1 MDLIIKNLEKLQDYH
16 TKEGK
21 HPIERLVL
29 DFDKLSEMKDFTK
42 IFEKSCEKYN
52 ETEEGLPL
60 CNRCK
65 YQFVEEDK
73 DPCKSCLDSAHRKL
87 NWEPK
92 EPNLKEVP
100 NEDIIWRM
108 SLERKCIN
116 CKYGELDSTQE
127 PCKSCFESYH
137 NRLNWEP
144 KEPNLKEV
152 TERMQSE
159 FDATGKDVK
168 IFMNERVIKR

>member
-29 DFDKLSEMKDFTK
+29 DFDKLSEMEGFTK
-42 IFEKSCEKYN
+42 IFEKSCEKYVD
-52 ETEEGLPL
+52 EAEASCSL
-60 CNRCK
+60 CRNCK
-65 YQFVEEDK
+65 HQFLEDY
-73 DPCKSCLDSAHRKL
+73 
-87 NWEPK
+87 K
-92 EPNLKEVP
+92 EPCRSC
-100 NEDIIWRM
+100 W
-108 SLERKCIN
+108 
-116 CKYGELDSTQE
+116 
-127 PCKSCFESYH
+127 KSIE
-137 NRLNWEP
+137 NRPNWEP

>member
-52 ETEEGLPL
+52 EPKIKSIDECKT
-60 CNRCK
+60 CK
-65 YQFVEEDK
+65 YWTLNLCDE
-73 DPCKSCLDSAHRKL
+73 PCHSCYVLDQDRY
-87 NWEPK
+87 EPK
-92 EPNLKEVP
+92 EPTLKEA
-100 NEDIIWRM
+100 
-108 SLERKCIN
+108 
-116 CKYGELDSTQE
+116 
-127 PCKSCFESYH
+127 
-137 NRLNWEP
+137 
-144 KEPNLKEV
+144 

-159 FDATGKDVK
+159 WDATGEDVAY
-168 IFMNERVIKR
+168 FMNHRIKP

>member
-42 IFEKSCEKYN
+42 IFEKSCEKYD
-52 ETEEGLPL
+52 EEDEGDCSL
-60 CNRCK
+60 CSKCK
-65 YQFVEEDK
+65 HQFVQGYEE
-73 DPCKSCLDSAHRKL
+73 PCKSCLKSKEISP
-87 NWEPK
+87 NWEPT
-92 EPNLKEVP
+92 
-100 NEDIIWRM
+100 
-108 SLERKCIN
+108 LE
-116 CKYGELDSTQE
+116 EA
-127 PCKSCFESYH
+127 
-137 NRLNWEP
+137 
-144 KEPNLKEV
+144 
-152 TERMQSE
+152 TEHMQSE

>member
-29 DFDKLSEMKDFTK
+29 DFDKLSEMEEFTK
-42 IFEKSCEKYN
+42 IFEKSCEKYAEVGESYLVPIEDIQKEI
-52 ETEEGLPL
+52 ET
-60 CNRCK
+60 
-65 YQFVEEDK
+65 
-73 DPCKSCLDSAHRKL
+73 
-87 NWEPK
+87 NWKPK
-92 EPNLKEVP
+92 EP
-100 NEDIIWRM
+100 
-108 SLERKCIN
+108 S
-116 CKYGELDSTQE
+116 
-127 PCKSCFESYH
+127 
-137 NRLNWEP
+137 
-144 KEPNLKEV
+144 LKEV

>member
-52 ETEEGLPL
+52 EEAEGE
-60 CNRCK
+60 CSICGKCK
-65 YQFVEEDK
+65 HQFVWGYEE
-73 DPCKSCLDSAHRKL
+73 PCRSCLKSKEISP

-92 EPNLKEVP
+92 EP
-100 NEDIIWRM
+100 
-108 SLERKCIN
+108 S
-116 CKYGELDSTQE
+116 
-127 PCKSCFESYH
+127 
-137 NRLNWEP
+137 
-144 KEPNLKEV
+144 LKEV

>member
-1 MDLIIKNLEKLQDYH
+1 MDLIIKNLEKLQNYH

-60 CNRCK
+60 CNSCK
-65 YQFVEEDK
+65 YQFVDEDK
-73 DPCKSCLDSAHRKL
+73 DPCRSCLDSADR
-87 NWEPK
+87 
-92 EPNLKEVP
+92 
-100 NEDIIWRM
+100 
-108 SLERKCIN
+108 
-116 CKYGELDSTQE
+116 
-127 PCKSCFESYH
+127 
-137 NRLNWEP
+137 RLNWEP
-144 KEPNLKEV
+144 KEPNLKEI

-159 FDATGKDVK
+159 FDATGIDTK
-168 IFMNERVIKR
+168 IFMNERIIKK